1 MQTECD
7 AKLRRTAATAKATAP
22 QSEEQSALQR
32 TVQQLQGQLEER
44 ERQLAEAKASLR
56 AAPVLH
62 SRPPAVDAPEQVESN
77 GSKVS
82 LSSQAE
88 SSPEVTADV
97 DLEELKVA
105 TAIPSHQESPDVET
119 GSETL
124 ALDEPVI
131 TAEPSSAEKTIPST
145 AECKFVRYSFRSA
158 LLLLQ
163 TFSFCRER
171 KRTCSSYQRQGS
183 SQTSL
188 CNR

>member
-1 MQTECD
+1 MYSLSDVQALEDKLRSVQTECD
-7 AKLRRTAATAKATAP
+7 AKLRRTAATAKKATAS

-56 AAPVLH
+56 VAPVLH

-88 SSPEVTADV
+88 SSHEVTADV
-97 DLEELKVA
+97 NLEEQTVA
-105 TAIPSHQESPDVET
+105 TAIPSHQESQDVET
-119 GSETL
+119 SSETP
-124 ALDEPVI
+124 ALDELVI

-145 AECKFVRYSFRSA
+145 ADCKFVRYSSRSA
-158 LLLLQ
+158 LLL
-163 TFSFCRER
+163 
-171 KRTCSSYQRQGS
+171 
-183 SQTSL
+183 
-188 CNR
+188 